1 MWGRAFFFEI
11 QKWLVV
17 ALAARPRN
25 QNAICQVDD
34 ELAYFL
40 LQVVGWPATYEFPG
54 WCWARNNKEQAQQQQ
69 TENKGTIT
77 NCRPHLLRTRTIYTN
92 KNNKKYKPTRTT
104 TKNLVVNICYGSS
117 IFGYW
122 NCSLLSSCYV
132 FSIIVLVR
140 CVFVLFIVIDLVLCC
155 CCCCSLCLFFV
166 LIIVVARSL
175 CSLSLILSR
184 RLLVASFW
192 TPRKTSPSVRWNNH
206 FLMLL
211 VILFVHCSWT
221 WSLNSSVLLVLGS
234 FSLLLFSSFVRWL
247 CSWSCYCP
255 CCWCSVVCSWS
266 VLYDWFLVWGLFLV
280 LDVFSKYNE
289 TQRTRISWF
298 WFLFS
303 LISFFYNFNDQR
315 KTKNTDK

>member
-1 MWGRAFFFEI
+1 M
-11 QKWLVV
+11 
-17 ALAARPRN
+17 
-25 QNAICQVDD
+25 
-34 ELAYFL
+34 
-40 LQVVGWPATYEFPG
+40 
-54 WCWARNNKEQAQQQQ
+54 
-69 TENKGTIT
+69 
-77 NCRPHLLRTRTIYTN
+77 
-92 KNNKKYKPTRTT
+92 
-104 TKNLVVNICYGSS
+104 CYGSS

-175 CSLSLILSR
+175 CSLSLIMSR

-234 FSLLLFSSFVRWL
+234 VSLLLFSSFVRWL

-303 LISFFYNFNDQR
+303 LISFFILSTIKGKQR
-315 KTKNTDK
+315 TRTHNNEHEQYWRTRTPKTQHTQTKRNKNSKSNITCLLHSCCCSLLRVVSWSCCLFLILFSVLDVGIMFYVLLLCLYHWLWLFSVLCHWSGFLLNQLN